1 VSETGLLLGI
11 DTGGTF
17 TDAVLYDEARRLV
30 VATAKSPT
38 THDDL
43 SIGINGAIDAVLAAG
58 SVDPARIELV
68 SLSTTLATNALVEG
82 RGRSVA
88 LVLIGFEPEVI
99 DRGGLRDALGGD
111 PVMVVAGGHDS
122 HGSAI
127 VPLDVEA
134 LTSAVDNIAANHP
147 TVEGFAVAGQFS
159 VRNPAHE
166 VAARDLI
173 RFRTHRPVS
182 CSHELSA
189 KLNGPKR
196 AVTAVLNARLIAII
210 DQLVTTT
217 RSTLAARGID
227 APLMVVRGDGSLVS
241 ADFVSERPIETILS
255 GPAASL
261 VGAAHLTGLTDAVI
275 SDIGGTTTDI
285 AVLRAGVPVVS
296 DEGATVGGHRTM
308 VTAVS
313 MYTHGL
319 GGDSEVR
326 QDERSTSP
334 LLRIGPRR
342 VIPLSLLAADHGDF
356 LHRVFDQ
363 QLNTLYPTDLAG
375 VFLVPTAATAAWTPT
390 TAAEREL
397 LDAVAD
403 GPAVAM
409 DVVTT
414 STKRGLVD
422 RFVRLGV
429 LKVSAFTP
437 TDACH
442 VLGLH
447 SHFDVDIARKA
458 ADMFARHRD
467 GRGKA
472 IAPDGAAVS
481 QLVVDTLVRRSAEAV
496 LGAAFAEDGLSSD
509 LVASALVQRDLDRS
523 LSVVNVGFGLG
534 APLVGLGASAAT
546 YYPAVAELLRT
557 TSVVPEHAAVANAVG
572 AVVGRVSLRCEITI
586 SSPSHGQFLV
596 HLGDTPTMFVSLD
609 DARAA
614 ASAYLQA
621 QLRHDMVAAG
631 AGAYETSDE
640 WVERTAEVSGLIMF
654 VEGTLTVLGTGRP
667 DLSRRDGGTR

>member
-17 TDAVLYDEARRLV
+17 TDAILYDEARRTI

-58 SVDPARIELV
+58 AIDPGRIDLV

-82 RGRSVA
+82 RGRRVG
-88 LVLIGFEPEVI
+88 LVVIGFEPEVI
-99 DRGGLRDALGGD
+99 ERGGLSEALAGD
-111 PVMVVAGGHDS
+111 PLITVTGGHDS
-122 HGSAI
+122 HGTALA
-127 VPLDVEA
+127 PFEAAA
-134 LTSAVDNIAANHP
+134 LTEVLDELLP
-147 TVEGFAVAGQFS
+147 RVPGLEGFAVAGQFS

-166 VAARDLI
+166 IAARDLI
-173 RFRTHRPVS
+173 RRHTGLAVS

-196 AVTAVLNARLIAII
+196 AVTALLNARLISII

-217 RSTLAARGID
+217 RATLAHRRID

-241 ADFVSERPIETILS
+241 ADFVAERPIETILS

-275 SDIGGTTTDI
+275 ADIGGTTTDI

-296 DEGATVGGHRTM
+296 EQGATVGGHRTM

-326 QDERSTSP
+326 QHATAATP
-334 LLRIGPRR
+334 QLVLGPRR
-342 VIPLSLLAADHGDF
+342 VIPLSLLAMSHGEVVS
-356 LHRVFDQ
+356 RVLGQ
-363 QLNTLYPTDLAG
+363 QLVTLYPTDLAG
-375 VFLVPTAATAAWTPT
+375 VFLVPTSGSARWVPSS
-390 TAAEREL
+390 AAERKL
-397 LDAVAD
+397 LASVAD

-422 RFVRLGV
+422 RLVRNGALQ
-429 LKVSAFTP
+429 LAAFTP

-447 SHFDVDIARKA
+447 DHFDSAVARSA
-458 ADMFARHRD
+458 ADLFARQRD

-472 IAPDGAAVS
+472 IAADGIAVS
-481 QLVVDTLVRRSAEAV
+481 QLVVDTVIRRSAEAV
-496 LGAAFAEDGLSSD
+496 LGAAFAEDGLGAEAVMSP
-509 LVASALVQRDLDRS
+509 LVQRDLDRS
-523 LSVVNVGFGLG
+523 LSVVRCEFGLE

-546 YYPAVAELLRT
+546 YYPQVSALLRT
-557 TSVVPEHAAVANAVG
+557 TSVVPEHAGVANAVG
-572 AVVGRVSLRCEITI
+572 AVVGRVSLRREITI
-586 SSPSHGQFLV
+586 SSPAQGQFLV
-596 HLGDTPTMFVSLD
+596 HGGDTPATYTSLD
-609 DARAA
+609 VARTRATELLTA
-614 ASAYLQA
+614 TITD
-621 QLRHDMVAAG
+621 DMRAAG
-631 AGAYETSDE
+631 AGEFEIAAE
-640 WVERTAEVSGLIMF
+640 WTQRTAHVNGLDIF
-654 VEGTLTVLGTGRP
+654 VEGTLTHIAAGRP
-667 DLSRRDGGTR
+667 DLSRHG